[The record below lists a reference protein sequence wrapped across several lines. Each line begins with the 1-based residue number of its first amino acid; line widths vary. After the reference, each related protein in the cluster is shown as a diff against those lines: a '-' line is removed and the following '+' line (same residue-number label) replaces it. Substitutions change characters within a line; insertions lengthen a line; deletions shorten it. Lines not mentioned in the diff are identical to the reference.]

1 MEAIGLSKFM
11 EETKSAVKDSWGR
24 RPHDLNM
31 LIPFHTD
38 LMGGVSKFSRG
49 GVIPPINFWPYIA
62 CWRFDCEAWP
72 SASSMPAR
80 GEAKEHC
87 KK

>member
-1 MEAIGLSKFM
+1 MEAIDLSKFM

-49 GVIPPINFWPYIA
+49 GVIPPINF
-62 CWRFDCEAWP
+62 
-72 SASSMPAR
+72 
-80 GEAKEHC
+80 
-87 KK
+87 